1 MKLYLGKYKGD
12 GMKMF
17 VMFGDMRIGDEEVV
31 VHNIVHTEYIEE
43 SEIESRALALGG
55 ADYLAPH
62 YYDGKITFTKFTKE
76 NWNENN

>member
-17 VMFGDMRIGDEEVV
+17 VMFGAMHISDEEVV
-31 VHNIVHTEYIEE
+31 VHNIVHTEHIEE
-43 SEIESRALALGG
+43 SEIEGRALALGG
-55 ADYLAPH
+55 ADYIAPH

-76 NWNENN
+76 KDYA

>member
-1 MKLYLGKYKGD
+1 
-12 GMKMF
+12 
-17 VMFGDMRIGDEEVV
+17 VV

-43 SEIESRALALGG
+43 SEIEGRALALGG

-76 NWNENN
+76 NDYDR

>member
-1 MKLYLGKYKGD
+1 
-12 GMKMF
+12 MKMF
-17 VMFGDMRIGDEEVV
+17 VMFGAMRIGDEEVV

-43 SEIESRALALGG
+43 SEIEGRALALGG

-76 NWNENN
+76 NEYGRLYTNAR

>member
-1 MKLYLGKYKGD
+1 MKLYLGKYKGE

-17 VMFGDMRIGDEEVV
+17 VMFGAMRIGDEEVV

-76 NWNENN
+76 RDYA

>member
-12 GMKMF
+12 SMKMF
-17 VMFGDMRIGDEEVV
+17 VLFGSMRIGDEEVV

-43 SEIESRALALGG
+43 SEIEGRALALGG

-62 YYDGKITFTKFTKE
+62 YFDGVVTFTKFTKE
-76 NWNENN
+76 RDYA

>member
-1 MKLYLGKYKGD
+1 
-12 GMKMF
+12 
-17 VMFGDMRIGDEEVV
+17 VV

-43 SEIESRALALGG
+43 SEIEGRALALGG

-76 NWNENN
+76 NDYV

>member
-1 MKLYLGKYKGD
+1 
-12 GMKMF
+12 MKMF
-17 VMFGDMRIGDEEVV
+17 VMFGAMRIGDEEVV

-43 SEIESRALALGG
+43 SEIEGRALALGG

-76 NWNENN
+76 NDYDR

>member
-12 GMKMF
+12 SMKMF
-17 VMFGDMRIGDEEVV
+17 VMFGSMRIGDEEVV

-43 SEIESRALALGG
+43 SEIEGRALALGG

-62 YYDGKITFTKFTKE
+62 YYDGKITFTKFHKE
-76 NWNENN
+76 KDYA

>member
-1 MKLYLGKYKGD
+1 MKV
-12 GMKMF
+12 F
-17 VMFGDMRIGDEEVV
+17 VMFGDMRIGDEEAV

-62 YYDGKITFTKFTKE
+62 YYDGKITFVKFHKE
-76 NWNENN
+76 NV

>member
-17 VMFGDMRIGDEEVV
+17 VMFGAMRIGDEEVV

-76 NWNENN
+76 RDYA

>member
-1 MKLYLGKYKGD
+1 
-12 GMKMF
+12 MKMF

-43 SEIESRALALGG
+43 SEIESSALALGG

-76 NWNENN
+76 NDYA